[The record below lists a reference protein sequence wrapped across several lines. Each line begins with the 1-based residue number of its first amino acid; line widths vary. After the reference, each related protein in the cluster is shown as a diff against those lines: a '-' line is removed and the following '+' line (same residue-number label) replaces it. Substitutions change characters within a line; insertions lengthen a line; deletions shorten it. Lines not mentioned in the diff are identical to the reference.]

1 MNRVISS
8 LSAKERKQLVIKHYN
23 LVKFLKANGVKCQAH
38 GSSIW
43 VQADKP
49 LMFCWFKD
57 TMFGRFNANINTG
70 WLVGSYFHV
79 TFTFHVDG
87 RKDVLA
93 KVLKHCLYL

>member
-1 MNRVISS
+1 MNS
-8 LSAKERKQLVIKHYN
+8 LLRDLTTKEREQLVMKHYN
-23 LVKFLKANGVKCQAH
+23 LVKFLKANGVKCRAY

-49 LMFCWFKD
+49 MMFCWFKD
-57 TMFGRFNANINTG
+57 TMIGRFNANTHTS
-70 WLVGSYFHV
+70 WLVGSYFDV

-93 KVLKHCLYL
+93 KVLDHSSH